1 MKVMN
6 MAKFTLMPSI
16 PSGFIIILE
25 GVPRGHE
32 DVAPRVY
39 ANTFNMPHP
48 RPIVDISGEFISVS
62 IPVTMTSIDMSKLAD
77 FVRDVE
83 AEFAKK

>member
-1 MKVMN
+1 

-16 PSGFIIILE
+16 PSGFLIIIE
-25 GVPRGHE
+25 GVPRGYE

-39 ANTFNMPHP
+39 AKTFEVPQPQITTPLSDDN
-48 RPIVDISGEFISVS
+48 VISLS
-62 IPVTMTSIDMSKLAD
+62 IPVKMNSIDLKKLAD